1 MKAKYVDEILNEHYL
16 TILPNDPLKEDKM
29 HMYID
34 EIWDIFQIAY
44 APMGG
49 FKTAKTKEELL
60 NKADLWKLVKRGNE
74 ITAVFLYNTRK
85 GGGRKAI
92 AGAAKK
98 GHTKDFIF
106 IFKED
111 LFIED
116 REVWGECS
124 GPVEAL
130 INKFNGKYI
139 PYEYAEKILKGKH
152 ITPGTDND
160 EKNVFRP
167 GYHYDREISGSKHRK
182 IMFGNLPK
190 EMKKRLDIK

>member
-1 MKAKYVDEILNEHYL
+1 MSENINEHYL
-16 TILPNDPLKEDKM
+16 TILPNDPLSLDKKQ
-29 HMYID
+29 MYIN

-49 FKTAKTKEELL
+49 FKTANTKEELIQ
-60 NKADLWKLVKRGNE
+60 KADLWKLVKRNNE

-98 GHTKDFIF
+98 GHTQDFLS

-111 LFIED
+111 LFRPE

-130 INKFNGKYI
+130 INKFNAPYI
-139 PYEYAEKILKGKH
+139 PYEYAEKILKGKN
-152 ITPGTDND
+152 IIPGKDDN
-160 EKNVFRP
+160 EKNEFRP
-167 GYHYDREISGSKHRK
+167 GYHYEREIGGSMHRK
-182 IMFGNLPK
+182 IMFGHLPK
-190 EMKKRLDIK
+190 EMKTRLNLN